1 MPLVKN
7 LPATAGGA
15 GLIPGLGRS
24 LEKEMEAHSSIPD
37 WEIPWTEKRDGLQ
50 SVGSQGVGHD

>member
-7 LPATAGGA
+7 LPATAGDA
-15 GLIPGLGRS
+15 GLITGLGRS